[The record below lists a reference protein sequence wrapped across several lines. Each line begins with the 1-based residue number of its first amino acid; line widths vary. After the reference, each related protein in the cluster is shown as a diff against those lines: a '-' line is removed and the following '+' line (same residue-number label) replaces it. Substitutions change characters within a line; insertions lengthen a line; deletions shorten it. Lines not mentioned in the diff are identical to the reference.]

1 MAHYWF
7 LLLLVTDRLM
17 PFSWFIMVAGLLA
30 WKLKPK
36 ELFVSSILLGI
47 VHDVIWVEDFG
58 WMSLG
63 LVVVSGIIL
72 FVRSKLGN
80 SAFWLWLM
88 LLAIWQIGYNFF
100 LHQKLSWVEIVA
112 QLLVASVLWRLV
124 TRTKNSSEVYLQ

>member
-7 LLLLVTDRLM
+7 VLLLVTDRLT
-17 PFSWFIMVAGLLA
+17 PFSWFIVVTGLLA

-63 LVVVSGIIL
+63 LVIL
-72 FVRSKLGN
+72 GGATLFARNKLGN
-80 SAFWLWLM
+80 SAFWLWLA
-88 LLAIWQIGYNFF
+88 LLAIYQFVYSFF
-100 LHQKLSWVEIVA
+100 LHQKLPWVLVMMQI
-112 QLLVASVLWRLV
+112 LVASLLWRLV